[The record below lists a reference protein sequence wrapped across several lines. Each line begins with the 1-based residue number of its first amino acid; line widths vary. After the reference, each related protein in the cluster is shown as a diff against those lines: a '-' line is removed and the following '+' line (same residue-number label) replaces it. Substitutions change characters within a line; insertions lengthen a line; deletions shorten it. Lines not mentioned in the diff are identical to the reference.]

1 MEKLHERMQAASLTP
16 SRAALGVLRFAE
28 GLNRSVTLSH
38 LKRAIDPGGAAAFS
52 AQVLRRFATLADPR
66 PFTADIAQRYTADEA
81 AAPAT
86 TLPFRLQRR
95 SDLPSGVARWSAR
108 RAASDSAPTQ
118 PDAGAPDRAF
128 GAPVDPLPSTEP
140 LPSLLDELSARGW
153 GGPLHHSPGAGA
165 SSGMPA
171 MTPHLADIG
180 DRPAPPSAERTI
192 ARQPATPSVTP
203 PAAHMSER
211 QPAAPAPAG
220 AVPSATAPVARAS
233 ERQPAA
239 PAPATAAPSVTPPAA
254 RVGARQPVAAHPP
267 SDLSPDTMH
276 ISRAPHTTRLL
287 RESWPDPISRMGIA
301 LPDAPSWSPALS
313 PGGEPPA
320 PLPLRRIPSVERSAA
335 SDAPLRALPPVVSRS
350 PDVAAPSLPHRSPDA
365 VIGSGAALA
374 ATTLAADA
382 ASQEGSTP
390 DEGEAA
396 PAPTLDARPAADEHI
411 PSSVTDISR
420 TNVPVPQPAALADA
434 PSAAPAPD
442 ARTSAP
448 ETQRSPQS
456 GSAPGLRPSP
466 LHLSA
471 LIARRYHLVWREGE
485 VQQMPL
491 LRSPALSPA
500 PVRSVPMIAYRTPG
514 RSASAATSLPAMRSA
529 GAPLIAPATPSLAR
543 GTQPDAPAV
552 TASDD
557 APDLREPSIAP
568 PPGFAPAPLPLA
580 RAAAPDP
587 SPETPVGRA
596 APARLVERPALR
608 DAPSRL
614 ADGTA
619 GVRAAAVLL
628 VNVQRTAA
636 GWQPFAAHAADALPL
651 SAPGSAPAAESS
663 GWFDEERPAFHESA
677 RQLAEPAASGSART
691 FAYRS
696 PFADAPQRSGAG
708 QQSRHTELTVARHA
722 GALAETEPFTSAP
735 APALGMIAPRRTT
748 APAPVASIYRAVD
761 DTSAPPQTTA
771 SAEQPQAAA
780 APSQPQDIEKIAQQV
795 YDHLRRR
802 LLIDQERR
810 GRMF

>member
-1 MEKLHERMQAASLTP
+1 METLHERIHAANLTP
-16 SRAALGVLRFAE
+16 SRAALGALRFAE

-52 AQVLRRFATLADPR
+52 AQVLRQFATLADPR
-66 PFTADIAQRYTADEA
+66 PFMADIAQRYTADEA

-128 GAPVDPLPSTEP
+128 DAPVDPLPSTEP
-140 LPSLLDELSARGW
+140 FPSLLDELSARGW

-165 SSGMPA
+165 SSGTPA
-171 MTPHLADIG
+171 MTPHPADIG
-180 DRPAPPSAERTI
+180 DLPASPPAERTI
-192 ARQPATPSVTP
+192 ARQ
-203 PAAHMSER
+203 
-211 QPAAPAPAG
+211 
-220 AVPSATAPVARAS
+220 
-233 ERQPAA
+233 
-239 PAPATAAPSVTPPAA
+239 TAAPSVTPPAA
-254 RVGARQPVAAHPP
+254 RVVARQPAAARPP
-267 SDLSPDTMH
+267 SDLSPDTMR

-287 RESWPDPISRMGIA
+287 RESRPDPISRMGIA
-301 LPDAPSWSPALS
+301 PPDAPSWSPALS

-320 PLPLRRIPSVERSAA
+320 PLLLRRIPSLERSAA

-350 PDVAAPSLPHRSPDA
+350 PDVAAPSLPRQSPDA
-365 VIGSGAALA
+365 AIGSGAAPA
-374 ATTLAADA
+374 ATTPAADA
-382 ASQEGSTP
+382 ASQEGSTL
-390 DEGEAA
+390 EARETA

-420 TNVPVPQPAALADA
+420 ATVPVQQPAASADA
-434 PSAAPAPD
+434 PFTAPAPD
-442 ARTSAP
+442 ARASAL

-500 PVRSVPMIAYRTPG
+500 LVRPVPAIAYRTPG

-529 GAPLIAPATPSLAR
+529 GAPLITPAAPSLAR

-557 APDLREPSIAP
+557 APDLREPSIVP
-568 PPGFAPAPLPLA
+568 LPGFAPAPLPLA
-580 RAAAPDP
+580 RIAAPDP

-619 GVRAAAVLL
+619 GVRAAAVPL

-636 GWQPFAAHAADALPL
+636 GWQPFAARAADALPL
-651 SAPGSAPAAESS
+651 SAAGSAPAAESS

-677 RQLAEPAASGSART
+677 RQLAGPAASGSAGT

-696 PFADAPQRSGAG
+696 PFAGAPQRSGAG
-708 QQSRHTELTVARHA
+708 QQSRHTELTVARRA
-722 GALAETEPFTSAP
+722 GALAETEPFAP
-735 APALGMIAPRRTT
+735 APTPALDMIAPRRTM

-761 DTSAPPQTTA
+761 DTSAPPPTMA